1 MLSAAEFTRPGAS
14 ESGAKLIKRV
24 QGKESEL
31 KYTDQSLEDG
41 LCGN

>member
-14 ESGAKLIKRV
+14 ESGSKLVKRIE
-24 QGKESEL
+24 GKKSDL
-31 KYTDQSLEDG
+31 KYTDQNLEDG